1 MPGFEIAITEAT
13 PLVTQNDELRARLQQ
28 TLGTSCVLG
37 RELGGGGMSRVFLA
51 DDTRLGRQIV
61 IKVLHPDL
69 ATGLSAAR
77 FAREIQLA
85 ARLQHPHVLPLLD
98 AGAFDG
104 LPFYTMPF
112 VEGETLRARIA
123 RDGAPPVSVGMRLVR
138 ELADA
143 LAYAHG
149 QGVMHRDLKPEN
161 VLLSGGHAV
170 VADFG
175 VAKALSAAT
184 QGNAASS
191 GAIESTSSTALGVAV
206 GTPAYMAP
214 EQLAADPNMDHRADL
229 YALGLVA
236 YETLT
241 GVHPF
246 GERSAQALLTA
257 HLTEQPA
264 PLGDRCPGVAPALAA
279 LVARLLAKRPEDRPD
294 RAADVVRELDAI
306 TTSGESVSTPRTGS
320 VRWRRRLVMAAAATG
335 AVMLAASYWAS
346 RTRKVPAAER
356 TVLAV
361 LPFENLG
368 APADAYF
375 AEGLTEEVRSRLS
388 GITGMRVI
396 AGTSARQY
404 QASTKSPQEIAR
416 ELGATH
422 LLTGTVRWNRG
433 SGTGG
438 RVRVSTELVRAA
450 DQASM
455 WAEPVEG
462 PLDDVFAMQT
472 RVAER
477 VASALDVALL
487 AGERRTVAA
496 RPTSNLAAYDA
507 YLRGLADIT
516 QAGISTGEG
525 VRPAIAEFERAVALD
540 PRFAAAQAQLSSA
553 YAQQYRFSGG
563 DPAVLAQARSAVE
576 RAWALDS
583 TSLETQRARADYL
596 MNAGDPASAL
606 PILQRAS
613 MTAPDN
619 VDVLLTLAAANEM
632 LGKPDRG
639 IVSLRRAS
647 ALDPRSATALGRR
660 AQLLDRTFQYEEAIR
675 TREQEIALTPENGM
689 AYVGQAYSHLLWHAD
704 VGAARRMLERGG
716 PSLESGWLVW
726 LASITFSAPLLSEQ
740 VLPRVALVTRDTI
753 TLPVFLAATKG
764 AMGPDLFHYMKL
776 RHFAAVGRSAE
787 ARVHAQALIT
797 VMEPQLR
804 DRGDIWLQFASM
816 RAALGEAYAQL
827 GRTADVAREA
837 DRVVS
842 EARRSS
848 DTAALPTALASAAYL
863 QVLIGQRDKA
873 VDLLEE
879 ALRMPAGMHI
889 SRAVLR
895 NDASWASLRADPQF
909 QRLVAQR

>member
-1 MPGFEIAITEAT
+1 
-13 PLVTQNDELRARLQQ
+13 
-28 TLGTSCVLG
+28 
-37 RELGGGGMSRVFLA
+37 MSRVFLA
-51 DDTRLGRQIV
+51 DDARLGRQIV
-61 IKVLHPDL
+61 VKVLHPDL

-77 FAREIQLA
+77 FAREVRLA

-98 AGAFDG
+98 AGEFDG
-104 LPFYTMPF
+104 LPYYTMPF
-112 VEGETLRARIA
+112 VEGETLRARLGREGA
-123 RDGAPPVSVGMRLVR
+123 LPVGDGVRLVR

-175 VAKALSAAT
+175 IAKALSAAT
-184 QGNAASS
+184 HGGTSPIGASDADT
-191 GAIESTSSTALGVAV
+191 GTGVAV

-214 EQLAADPNMDHRADL
+214 EQLAADPLMDHRADL
-229 YALGLVA
+229 YALGLIA
-236 YETLT
+236 YETLA

-246 GERSAQALLTA
+246 EKRSAQALLTA

-264 PLGDRCPGVAPALAA
+264 PLDARCPGVAPALGA
-279 LVARLLAKRPEDRPD
+279 LVAQLLAKRPEDRPD
-294 RAADVVRELDAI
+294 RAEDVVRALDAI
-306 TTSGESVSTPRTGS
+306 TTTNARHTGS
-320 VRWRRRLVMAAAATG
+320 VRWRRRLAVAAAATG
-335 AVMLAASYWAS
+335 AVMLAAGYWIS
-346 RTRKVPAAER
+346 RTRQVPTAER

-404 QASTKSPQEIAR
+404 KASTKSPQEIAR

-422 LLTGTVRWNRG
+422 LLTGTVRWDRG

-438 RVRVSTELVRAA
+438 RVRVSTELVRTA

-477 VASALDVALL
+477 VAAALDVALL

-553 YAQQYRFSGG
+553 YAQQYRYSGG

-576 RAWALDS
+576 QAWALDS
-583 TSLETQRARADYL
+583 TSLDAQRARADYL

-619 VDVLLTLAAANEM
+619 VDLLLTLATADEM

-639 IVSLRRAS
+639 IVRLQRAS

-704 VGAARRMLERGG
+704 VGTARRMLERGG
-716 PSLESGWLVW
+716 PLLETGWLVW
-726 LASITFSAPLLSEQ
+726 LASITFSAPVLSEQ

-753 TLPVFLAATKG
+753 TLPAFLGATKG

-776 RHFAAVGRSAE
+776 RHFAAVGRRAE

-797 VMEPQLR
+797 VLEAQLR
-804 DRGDIWLQFASM
+804 DRPDIWLQFASM

-827 GRTADVAREA
+827 GRSADVAREA

-848 DTAALPTALASAAYL
+848 DVAALPTALASAAYL
-863 QVLIGQRDKA
+863 QVLIGERDKA
-873 VDLLEE
+873 VGLLQE

-889 SRAVLR
+889 SRAILR
-895 NDASWASLRADPQF
+895 SDPAWASLRGNTAFEQLISQD
-909 QRLVAQR
+909 